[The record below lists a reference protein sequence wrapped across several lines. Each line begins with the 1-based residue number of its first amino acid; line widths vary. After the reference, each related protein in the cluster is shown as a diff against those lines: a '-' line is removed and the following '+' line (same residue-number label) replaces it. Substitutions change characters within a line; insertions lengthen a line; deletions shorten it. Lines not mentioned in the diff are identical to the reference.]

1 MSGQTMSC
9 VAAPP
14 SVEPSSD
21 IHLDDQL
28 RVVLAKRLKVASNTM
43 MLELTDDQV
52 EQALAYSELLLKWNR
67 TSNLTAIRT
76 LEGIVDKHFLDSLAI
91 VGQVR
96 GTTVIDLGSGSGF
109 PGIAIALVKPQT
121 RMILLDAKQKKV
133 QFLRHAV
140 ATLGFTNVSV
150 VHQRIQQLATDAI
163 YDTIVARSLGSVAA
177 IAELA
182 MPLLAP
188 GGRVI
193 AMKGKRPTEEI
204 AALKTPCRVSV
215 KKLKVPFVEG
225 ERHAVILEH
234 PEPVKR

>member
-1 MSGQTMSC
+1 MRLSGRFA
-9 VAAPP
+9 V
-14 SVEPSSD
+14 
-21 IHLDDQL
+21 
-28 RVVLAKRLKVASNTM
+28 
-43 MLELTDDQV
+43 
-52 EQALAYSELLLKWNR
+52 
-67 TSNLTAIRT
+67 
-76 LEGIVDKHFLDSLAI
+76 
-91 VGQVR
+91 
-96 GTTVIDLGSGSGF
+96 TTVIDLGSGSGF

-204 AALKTPCRVSV
+204 AALNTPCRVSV